1 MDKATN
7 KNKVL
12 ESGLTLQPKASRDE
26 KDAELK
32 KAKAECRTTM
42 DDRNG
47 LLRRIGR
54 ITAHNEQ
61 VAMDRNVLMAAKDE
75 EIRVLTEENEEHQ
88 KMVKDHGNWLQI
100 ISNDKKKKVTLA
112 QVEAE
117 YERQLKATKAED
129 ESLTAAAA
137 ESQNSFQSMKVE
149 KEEQLDD
156 KKAEVDKIQKFYNA
170 KLQETE
176 GQVKNMTDQK
186 TNLESNAAKKKEG

>member
-1 MDKATN
+1 
-7 KNKVL
+7 
-12 ESGLTLQPKASRDE
+12 
-26 KDAELK
+26 
-32 KAKAECRTTM
+32 M

-100 ISNDKKKKVTLA
+100 INNDKEKKVTLA